1 MTQPTLFSEGPR
13 PRRRAAA
20 GPRFTP
26 RELARLLRLPE
37 PTAEQDAIISAP
49 VEPLLVVAGA
59 GSGKT
64 ETMASRVVWLV
75 ANGYAHP
82 GEIHGQTFTR
92 KAAGELSHRV
102 RTRLGQL
109 GRRLGRDEALAGEP
123 TISTYHA
130 YAARVVTE
138 HGLRAGYEPSA
149 RLLTEAARWQI
160 VDSLVR
166 TYTGEMT
173 GLNRA
178 PGTVT
183 DDVLA
188 LSGELAEHLVG
199 PDDLAAWTGR
209 FFADVQEY
217 PGRVYKDVSDVLRRQ
232 QSRLTLL
239 PLVRLYEQRKHDLEA
254 MDFGDQMA
262 RAARVARDHPE
273 VGAIERGRFR
283 IVLLD
288 EYQDTSHAQVTMLN
302 NLFGGG
308 HPVTAVGDPCQS
320 IYGWRGASA
329 GTLERFPEEFRDSA
343 AHPAWVRT
351 LTRSWRNRPEILR
364 VANTISAPL
373 RAQVHRLE
381 AADRTAEAVGGRTVT
396 CALLPTH
403 AEEAAWIADSMLTAW
418 RLVAGLPRA
427 PAGEIPLERRPT
439 SAVLVRVRSQIPVIE
454 EALRSRGLPVEVVG
468 LGGLLDTPEV
478 RDVVCTLRVLADP
491 TDGASLLRLLTGAR
505 WRIGPRDLVALHRRS
520 RTIAAARVAA
530 SGRTAADPEQVNT
543 DRLDDATL
551 VEAMADLG
559 APRNYSAEGHRRL
572 QEYGRELAALRRR
585 LDQPLPDLLADIE
598 RTIGLDVEVAVRGW
612 AAGDAG
618 LARAHLDALGE
629 AATRYIGENESGT
642 VAGFLA
648 FLAAAEEEERGLEPG
663 QIDVVEGAVQILT
676 AHAAKGL
683 EWDVVSVAGLCRGV
697 WPGLARASDHY
708 LGGIGVLPFPLRG
721 DVSGLPVLDLSD
733 ADDQKDVAAAVTAF
747 GRAWREHDEREER
760 RLAYVAVTRPRR
772 LLLCS
777 GYWWG
782 DGVKRPRG
790 PSVFLDEI
798 RETCAAGAG
807 VVDVWTPEPA
817 PGDTN
822 PSDQL
827 VPTAEWPADPLGLR
841 RPAMAAA
848 ADLIR
853 RMIENPDASVAE
865 AFADLAAADPEVAAR
880 AGLAADL
887 AGLAGPGEHPGTTD
901 WSTPAAVRP
910 TEAPSASPVL
920 PAVLTPETSGPAALV
935 PDGTE
940 PTAAGPTGVSLPRQ
954 AGPDT
959 APGETA
965 PARPEPQAGL
975 TVTGP
980 AVTGPAVTGPA
991 VTGPGG
997 PAATVSGTGAAE
1009 PAAGA
1014 AEPAADGAE
1023 PVADRA
1029 DQADRVDG
1037 ADGSDRAGL
1046 VAAVEAADRAAEAG
1060 DPDIAR
1066 WRREAKLLLA
1076 ERAERARRDGPIEVA
1091 VPSHLSVSQLVV
1103 LRKDPQA
1110 LARSLRRP
1118 LPHRPAPQAR
1128 RGTAFHA
1135 WLEQRFGAVRLIDID
1150 DLPGAADDGAAD
1162 DEELA
1167 ALQEAFLTG
1176 EWAERTPIEV
1186 EVPFATTVAGVVVRG
1201 RMDAVFADPDGRFD
1215 VIDWKTGR
1223 RPSGAEA
1230 EAAAV
1235 QLSAYRIAW
1244 ASLAGVPV
1252 RKVRAGFHYV
1262 REQVTVRPADLM
1274 EAAELA
1280 ALIEDIPAE
1289 AV

>member
-1 MTQPTLFSEGPR
+1 MK
-13 PRRRAAA
+13 ADA
-20 GPRFTP
+20 GPRYTP
-26 RELARLLRLPE
+26 AELAKLLHLPP
-37 PTAEQDAIISAP
+37 PTDEQAAIIAHP
-49 VEPLLVVAGA
+49 VKPLLVVAGA

-82 GEIHGQTFTR
+82 GEILGLTFTR

-109 GRRLGRDEALAGEP
+109 ARRLGGRDDALVGEA
-123 TISTYHA
+123 TISTYHS

-138 HGLRAGYEPSA
+138 HGLRGGFEPSA

-166 TYTGEMT
+166 AYTGEMT

-188 LSGELAEHLVG
+188 LSAELAEHLKS

-209 FFADVQEY
+209 FFADLQSF
-217 PGRVYKDVSDVLRRQ
+217 PGRMYKDVSEALRRQ
-232 QSRLTLL
+232 QHRLTLL
-239 PLVRLYEQRKHDLEA
+239 PLVRLYEQRKLDLEA

-262 RAARVARDHPE
+262 RAALVARDHPAVGE
-273 VGAIERGRFR
+273 VERGRYR
-283 IVLLD
+283 VVLLD

-329 GTLERFPEEFRDSA
+329 GTLDRFPAEFPDAEGR
-343 AHPAWVRT
+343 PAWVHS
-351 LTRSWRNRPEILR
+351 LTRSWRNRPEILQ
-364 VANTISAPL
+364 VANVISAPL
-373 RAQVHRLE
+373 RAQVGVLRPADRV
-381 AADRTAEAVGGRTVT
+381 AADVGGRTVT
-396 CALLPTH
+396 CALLKTY
-403 AEEAAWIADSMLTAW
+403 AEEAEWIADSMLTAW
-418 RLVAGLPRA
+418 RITAGMPRA
-427 PAGEIPLERRPT
+427 LPEEIPLDRRPT

-454 EALRSRGLPVEVVG
+454 EQLRARGLPVEVVG

-520 RTIAAARVAA
+520 RALAAARATEKDEDADAVA
-530 SGRTAADPEQVNT
+530 

-551 VEAMADLG
+551 IEAMADLG
-559 APRNYSAEGHRRL
+559 SPHQYSVEGFARL
-572 QEYGRELAALRRR
+572 ASFSRELAALRQR
-585 LDQPLPDLLADIE
+585 LDQSLPDLLADIE
-598 RTIGLDVEVAVRGW
+598 RTVGLDVEVAVRGW

-629 AATRYIGENESGT
+629 AATRYVSENETGT
-642 VAGFLA
+642 AAGFLA

-663 QIDVVEGAVQILT
+663 QVDVVEGAVQILT

-697 WPGLARASDHY
+697 WPGLVRASDHY

-721 DVSGLPVLDLSD
+721 DASGLPELNLDE
-733 ADDQKDVAAAVTAF
+733 AVEQKDVNGALGEF
-747 GRAWREHDEREER
+747 SRAWREHDVREER
-760 RLAYVAVTRPRR
+760 RLAYVAMTRPRR

-790 PSVFLDEI
+790 PSVFLDEV
-798 RETCAAGAG
+798 RATCEEGAG
-807 VVDVWTPEPA
+807 VVAAWTPEPA
-817 PGDTN
+817 PGETN
-822 PSDQL
+822 PSDE
-827 VPTAEWPADPLGLR
+827 VVSVAEWPADPLGLR

-853 RMIENPDASVAE
+853 RMIANPDVSAAE
-865 AFADLAAADPEVAAR
+865 AFADLAAAHPEVAAR

-887 AGLAGPGEHPGTTD
+887 VGLASAGSIQD
-901 WSTPAAVRP
+901 QDLRVRS
-910 TEAPSASPVL
+910 E
-920 PAVLTPETSGPAALV
+920 
-935 PDGTE
+935 
-940 PTAAGPTGVSLPRQ
+940 Q
-954 AGPDT
+954 T
-959 APGETA
+959 APD
-965 PARPEPQAGL
+965 PAESQP
-975 TVTGP
+975 
-980 AVTGPAVTGPA
+980 
-991 VTGPGG
+991 PG
-997 PAATVSGTGAAE
+997 SGALSL
-1009 PAAGA
+1009 
-1014 AEPAADGAE
+1014 
-1023 PVADRA
+1023 DRA
-1029 DQADRVDG
+1029 SVLAAASAVDRVALD
-1037 ADGSDRAGL
+1037 A
-1046 VAAVEAADRAAEAG
+1046 

-1066 WRREAKLLLA
+1066 WRKEARLLLA
-1076 ERAERARRDGPIEVA
+1076 EREERTRRDGPIEVA
-1091 VPSHLSVSQLVV
+1091 LPPHLSVSQLVV
-1103 LRKDPQA
+1103 LRRDPQS

-1118 LPHRPAPQAR
+1118 LPQRPAPHAR
-1128 RGTAFHA
+1128 RGTAFHV
-1135 WLEQRFGAVRLIDID
+1135 WLEQRFGAARLIDID
-1150 DLPGAADDGAAD
+1150 ELPGAADDNAAA

-1167 ALQEAFLTG
+1167 ELQQAFLTG
-1176 EWAERTPIEV
+1176 EWADRTPFDV
-1186 EVPFATTVAGVVVRG
+1186 EVPFATTVGGVVVRG
-1201 RMDAVFADPDGRFD
+1201 RMDAVFAEPDNRFD

-1223 RPSGAEA
+1223 RPTGAEA

-1244 ASLAGVPV
+1244 ATLAGVPV
-1252 RKVRAGFHYV
+1252 SRVRAGFHYV

-1274 EAAELA
+1274 DVA
-1280 ALIEDIPAE
+1280 ALTALLTEIPEE
-1289 AV
+1289 AL